1 MSTPTPIEIVR
12 ERLRKLV
19 RDNELIQCES
29 LDELN
34 NALASVLRDAERL
47 AKLEDAHKKE
57 ELIYVMVP
65 DPHDDDLWAPHDGTL
80 AELADRL
87 KGTQCSTTLQSYRS
101 GLAFT

>member
-12 ERLRKLV
+12 EYQRWRRAQGQYAGLC
-19 RDNELIQCES
+19 QCPHTPEEIGLA
-29 LDELN
+29 LD
-34 NALASVLRDAERL
+34 SVLSDAERL

-87 KGTQCSTTLQSYRS
+87 REGAR
-101 GLAFT
+101 